1 MKIMNR
7 ITLRYL
13 KENKKRT
20 ILTILCITF
29 SVIMISCVGIGFSS
43 VKDYFMQYTLKTEG
57 DYHFTIIDND
67 TKTID
72 IIKKDK
78 ETKDY
83 YFSRSTTNAYQETNI
98 NTKYGDQRYFEKK
111 NLNDYLLRGTL
122 PQNKHQIVLSQR
134 FLDTLKTEK
143 TIGDTIELTDLEND
157 DKITYSI
164 CGIMKFLPSE
174 VFGQSM
180 DALSYIDLENH
191 NNYYT
196 MYVEEKTLSTDI
208 FNHIKELENQI
219 AKIKKASQEVID
231 NAAYHVDYNSSYLAL
246 NNIFEYHSS
255 STFLTVYKLGG
266 FILGIII
273 LVSVFII
280 YQAFNLSTFERV
292 SYLGMLSSVGAT
304 RKQKMKSVYFEGLI
318 LSIIAIP
325 LGILC
330 SFIGLATAFHYIN
343 QFDLLRNLDIY
354 IHTTIEPLYLLA
366 VIVLSLF
373 TIFISL
379 YLPARKVSR
388 ISVIDAL
395 KNKEDVKVKANKL
408 KTRFF
413 SRDIYKQLALK
424 NYKRQGKRSRVI
436 VLSLSISIIAFISV
450 YSFGKN
456 MLQVSDSVNDTN
468 PYDVEVYTSSSDI
481 EKIDNYLKHNES
493 VKMYNYNTE
502 IMLDDFKIDSSYL
515 KDKTIYQDRS
525 IHIYGIESENYKKL
539 CQVNNINQEKNQALI
554 INGEYIDD
562 NEKKIDNVFRKMD
575 KNFIQSM
582 FYKEVDYDDDGNEI
596 EINHTDFPTFNDIE
610 LIDNDYYHFSSYYH
624 IVAVVPIDY
633 LLSIDLPYVQ
643 NITFQIQTDEDKKVS
658 DTLEMMGYYPNNI
671 AEIAENE
678 KNQREF
684 FMIVEIFIYG
694 FVIVMIVFS
703 FLNILNMMSASIEK
717 RKKEF
722 GMMLSVGMSNKGIH
736 KMILFECLLYGVKTL
751 LYSIPLSVIIE
762 VYMFDIGYGSA
773 SDVTFTPSYMAYFVS
788 FVVIVLIM
796 VSTFELGLSR
806 FKKQNIIET
815 LKDDM

>member
-13 KENKKRT
+13 KESKKRT

-43 VKDYFMQYTLKTEG
+43 VKDYYRQYIVKTDG
-57 DYHFTIIDND
+57 DYHFAIVDDD

-72 IIKKDK
+72 IIKNDK

-83 YFSRSTTNAYQETNI
+83 YFSRTTTNAYQETNI

-111 NLNDYLLRGTL
+111 NLADYMLKGTL

-134 FLDTLKTEK
+134 FLDSIKSDK
-143 TIGDTIELTDLEND
+143 TIGDTIEMTDLENEN
-157 DKITYSI
+157 KKTYSI
-164 CGIMKFLPSE
+164 CGIMKYLPSE
-174 VFGQSM
+174 IFGQSM
-180 DALSYIDLENH
+180 DAISYIDFD
-191 NNYYT
+191 NYYT
-196 MYVEEKTLSTDI
+196 MYVEEKTLSNDI
-208 FNHIKELENQI
+208 FAHVKELEKEI
-219 AKIKKASQEVID
+219 AKSKNVSLDELDCDLSYNTGYLGLNSVFESNSD
-231 NAAYHVDYNSSYLAL
+231 SSFFTAYR
-246 NNIFEYHSS
+246 
-255 STFLTVYKLGG
+255 LGG
-266 FILGIII
+266 FILGIIVF
-273 LVSVFII
+273 VSIFII
-280 YQAFNLSTFERV
+280 YQAFNLSTFERI

-304 RKQKMKSVYFEGLI
+304 RKQKMRSIYFEGLI
-318 LSIIAIP
+318 LSIIGIP

-330 SFIGLATAFHYIN
+330 SFIGLETAFHFIN
-343 QFDLLRNLDIY
+343 QFDLLKNLGIS
-354 IHTTIEPLYLLA
+354 IHTTIEPLYLLG
-366 VIVLSLF
+366 VIVLSLL

-395 KNKEDVKVKANKL
+395 KNKDDVKVKAKKL
-408 KTRFF
+408 KTHFF
-413 SRDIYKQLALK
+413 SRDIYKQLAVK

-456 MLQVSDSVNDTN
+456 MLQVSDSVNDTS
-468 PYDVEVYTSSSDI
+468 PYDVEVYTSSSSNV
-481 EKIDNYLKHNES
+481 EKIDNYLKHSGS
-493 VKMYNYNTE
+493 VKLYNYNTE
-502 IMLDDFKIDSSYL
+502 VMIDNFKIDRSYL

-525 IHIYGIESENYKKL
+525 INIYGISNANYKKL
-539 CQVNNINQEKNQALI
+539 CEVNNIKQEKNQALI

-562 NEKKIDNVFRKMD
+562 NEKKTDNVFTKMD

-582 FYKEVDYDDDGNEI
+582 YYKEVDYDDDGNEI
-596 EINHTDFPTFNDIE
+596 ETSHVDLPTFDDIE
-610 LIDNDYYHFSSYYH
+610 LINNDYYHFSSNYH

-633 LLSIDLPYVQ
+633 LLSIDFPYVS
-643 NITFQIQTDEDKKVS
+643 NITFQIQTDEHKEVS
-658 DTLEMMGYYPNNI
+658 SDLDMMGFTPNDI
-671 AEIAENE
+671 AEDQQS
-678 KNQREF
+678 QRDF

-762 VYMFDIGYGSA
+762 VYMFDIGYGAA
-773 SDVTFTPSYMAYFVS
+773 SDLTFTPSYMAYFVS